1 MVVNKTFRLMEDN
14 AMNIPTRDEVR
25 GAYWQ
30 GEEIFIMF
38 KQKPC
43 TICVQ
48 SCPFK
53 AVEIK
58 DSEECMGINPES
70 FIVIRKEERCEGC
83 EECFCLLYC
92 PINEFVS
99 TDIFGVRDMREGKRT
114 IEGCNTCF
122 ICRGTPACMD
132 MKTYRTLKQIIIS
145 FFQLLPVFGHSQ
157 IFEKVL
163 KKAFEKDL

>member
-1 MVVNKTFRLMEDN
+1 ML
-14 AMNIPTRDEVR
+14 
-25 GAYWQ
+25 
-30 GEEIFIMF
+30 

-83 EECFCLLYC
+83 EECFSLLYC

-99 TDIFGVRDMREGKRT
+99 TDIFGVRDMRKGDRV

-132 MKTYRTLKQIIIS
+132 MKPYRGLKEIIIS
-145 FFQLLPVFGHSQ
+145 FFNCSRFLVILKFLKR
-157 IFEKVL
+157 IFRE
-163 KKAFEKDL
+163 DLR

>member
-1 MVVNKTFRLMEDN
+1 
-14 AMNIPTRDEVR
+14 MNIPTRDEVR
-25 GAYWQ
+25 AAYWQ
-30 GEEIFIMF
+30 GEEIFNMF

-83 EECFCLLYC
+83 EECFSLLYC

-122 ICRGTPACMD
+122 ICRGTPTCMD
-132 MKTYRTLKQIIIS
+132 MKTYRSLKQIIIS

-163 KKAFEKDL
+163 KKAFEKDLERRFEVK

>member
-1 MVVNKTFRLMEDN
+1 MFRSTFYPVKLFFLKEK
-14 AMNIPTRDEVR
+14 I
-25 GAYWQ
+25 
-30 GEEIFIMF
+30 IIML

-48 SCPFK
+48 SCPFQ

-58 DSEECMGINPES
+58 DSKECMGINPES

-132 MKTYRTLKQIIIS
+132 MKSYRSLKEIIIS
-145 FFQLLPVFGHSQ
+145 FFNCFLILAIRIFGMSPKK
-157 IFEKVL
+157 IF
-163 KKAFEKDL
+163 